1 MQYLDK
7 NVEQIR
13 AELKEI
19 KPIIEGT
26 EFAMDYGDCPTKEEY
41 EKYEEAIARR
51 AKLTMMLG
59 DDAPAPEMTIQ

>member
-19 KPIIEGT
+19 EPIIEGT
-26 EFAMDYGDCPTKEEY
+26 EFAMDYGHCPTKEE
-41 EKYEEAIARR
+41 
-51 AKLTMMLG
+51 
-59 DDAPAPEMTIQ
+59 